1 MGGYVEW
8 YFEWD
13 AQDWVSER
21 TSLTIVCV
29 CVLLAW
35 CCCLYVCIYYM
46 IWWCISLDI
55 VLDLTWVSL
64 NIIHEWFALWS
75 TIEWQDLLHDNQL
88 NWIGYDVRSCAWVE
102 IVAEQGQRSVTTTKE
117 MTCITITII
126 DIPSALETS
135 LDIHSI
141 PRIQYVPILSKS
153 TQSLISW
160 LVVVVGRQW
169 VAF

>member
-1 MGGYVEW
+1 MLYLQVNPPAAALS
-8 YFEWD
+8 YL
-13 AQDWVSER
+13 S
-21 TSLTIVCV
+21 SSCV
-29 CVLLAW
+29 AHHHLACW
-35 CCCLYVCIYYM
+35 PSFLSRFLQHSIISQQNLCASRWILY
-46 IWWCISLDI
+46 
-55 VLDLTWVSL
+55 LTWVSL

-126 DIPSALETS
+126 DIPSALDTS